1 MLAEAINI
9 TRPNPVPLAQP
20 RPPEVD
26 EPTEGNEPAEGNKPA
41 PRGSEAQTEP
51 NLSDLTE
58 VAADVQKNL
67 NMIHNV
73 DLQFT
78 VHKASGRTM
87 VQVTDADTGEV
98 IREIPPEEILNLAAR
113 LDEMVGLI
121 FDQKG

>member
-9 TRPNPVPLAQP
+9 TRPDPVPPAQP
-20 RPPEVD
+20 MPPEENESVRSDD
-26 EPTEGNEPAEGNKPA
+26 EGG
-41 PRGSEAQTEP
+41 RAQTEP

-67 NMIHNV
+67 NMIHDV

-78 VHKASGRTM
+78 VHKPSGQTM
-87 VQVTDADTGEV
+87 VKVTDADTGEV
-98 IREIPPEEILNLAAR
+98 IREIPPEGILNLAAR